1 MKTFRKL
8 ECSHMWA
15 LDPMNRPEVE
25 IEEYDLPNRGNG
37 DKTWSHM
44 LSSVSTGRDFEGK
57 KYSFGVYIDAT
68 VTIWVLCVKCNES
81 GSFTSNLADNA
92 GLKTIDI

>member
-8 ECSHMWA
+8 ECSHIWA

-25 IEEYDLPNRGNG
+25 IEPADGSTGILDLLHS
-37 DKTWSHM
+37 D
-44 LSSVSTGRDFEGK
+44 VSTGRDFEGK

-68 VTIWVLCVKCNES
+68 VTIWVICINCTES
-81 GSFTSNLADNA
+81 GSFTSNLANNA